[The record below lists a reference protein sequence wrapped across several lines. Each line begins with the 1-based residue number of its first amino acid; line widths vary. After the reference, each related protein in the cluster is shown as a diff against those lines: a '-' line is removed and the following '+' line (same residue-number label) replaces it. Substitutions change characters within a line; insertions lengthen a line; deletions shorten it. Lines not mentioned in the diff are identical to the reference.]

1 MPSVVDVGQ
10 VGYGAYGGARPG
22 GCDSLLA
29 VFTCSSPGRFFVCVY
44 VCVGG
49 REPAGEGERE
59 GGRGVGGTSPRWW
72 EGGCSPPGPTSSA
85 KPSPPYTHRHA
96 PLPPRPVGEAQ
107 LGGRRQLAQG
117 LVCLFW
123 FFPPRCLF
131 HGGQIRNVTT
141 LPDMGGLPIDH
152 IFKTPLP
159 SNPQND
165 S

>member
-1 MPSVVDVGQ
+1 MALAPVAATRCLLCS
-10 VGYGAYGGARPG
+10 
-22 GCDSLLA
+22 LA
-29 VFTCSSPGRFFVCVY
+29 VPRGGFLCVCMCVLGDESQRGRESGREGGESVARRRG
-44 VCVGG
+44 GG
-49 REPAGEGERE
+49 RER
-59 GGRGVGGTSPRWW
+59 
-72 EGGCSPPGPTSSA
+72 GCSPPGPTSSA
-85 KPSPPYTHRHA
+85 KPPPPSYTHRRA

-131 HGGQIRNVTT
+131 HGGQIRSVTT

>member
-1 MPSVVDVGQ
+1 M
-10 VGYGAYGGARPG
+10 
-22 GCDSLLA
+22 
-29 VFTCSSPGRFFVCVY
+29 F
-44 VCVGG
+44 
-49 REPAGEGERE
+49 
-59 GGRGVGGTSPRWW
+59 
-72 EGGCSPPGPTSSA
+72 PPGANQQCQPPP
-85 KPSPPYTHRHA
+85 PSYTHRRA

-131 HGGQIRNVTT
+131 HGGQISNVTT

-152 IFKTPLP
+152 NFKTPLP
-159 SNPQND
+159 STPQND